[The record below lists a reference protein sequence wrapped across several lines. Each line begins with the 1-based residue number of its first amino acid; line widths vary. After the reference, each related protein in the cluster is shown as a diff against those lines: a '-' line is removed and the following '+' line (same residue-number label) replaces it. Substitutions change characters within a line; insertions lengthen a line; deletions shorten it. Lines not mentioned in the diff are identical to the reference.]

1 MTDLE
6 FKVGNI
12 AINDYRALVA
22 KKKCYDPEDIVWEV
36 TFCQGECGKDEC
48 DNNFILLT
56 LGGGIEDVE
65 IGRYQ
70 FRCNENLEFLGM
82 KRLYAQLFRPIIFYG
97 VKKLDFHP

>member
-6 FKVGNI
+6 LEVANI
-12 AINDYRALVA
+12 AINDYRALVV

-36 TFCQGECGKDEC
+36 RFCQGECGREEC

-70 FRCNENLEFLGM
+70 FGCNENLEFLGM
-82 KRLYAQLFRPIIFYG
+82 KRLYAQLFKAIEFHG
-97 VKKLDFHP
+97 VRKVNT